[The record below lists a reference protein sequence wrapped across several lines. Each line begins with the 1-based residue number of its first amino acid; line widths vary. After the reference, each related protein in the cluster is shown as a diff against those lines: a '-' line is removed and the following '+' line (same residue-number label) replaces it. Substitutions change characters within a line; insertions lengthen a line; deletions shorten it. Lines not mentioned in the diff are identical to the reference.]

1 MSWRSILIIIVLVLG
16 AAGLA
21 GMQLGDWLVSR
32 APTTA
37 PPPHATGEDADN
49 VLDADGRPYVAQPP
63 QPRLDGTLGVPETHP
78 AEWNVPMVSLLDT
91 VNDPNVMVSRA
102 KVTPESLQL
111 VTRGAS
117 PLPADTRQDDTPPAA
132 DIRDIR
138 DLRAALADDP
148 GYPPVVAPSASHS
161 SATGDWQAAL
171 RRELQVCADTMGF
184 FERPSC
190 AWAARRKYCE
200 PNNAWGT
207 TRDCPERR

>member
-1 MSWRSILIIIVLVLG
+1 MSWRSILIIIVLALA
-16 AAGLA
+16 AAGFS

-37 PPPHATGEDADN
+37 PPPHATGADAEN

-63 QPRLDGTLGVPETHP
+63 QPRLDGTLGVPDTLA
-78 AEWNVPMVSLLDT
+78 AEWDVPMVSLFDT
-91 VNDPNVMVSRA
+91 VNDPNVMISREKA
-102 KVTPESLQL
+102 TPESLRL
-111 VTRGAS
+111 LTHGAS
-117 PLPADTRQDDTPPAA
+117 PLPSDTRQEADTPPPA
-132 DIRDIR
+132 DIRDIQ
-138 DLRAALADDP
+138 AALAGDP
-148 GYPPVVAPSASHS
+148 GYPPVASPNPAHPTS
-161 SATGDWQAAL
+161 GAGNWQAAL

-207 TRDCPERR
+207 IRECPERR